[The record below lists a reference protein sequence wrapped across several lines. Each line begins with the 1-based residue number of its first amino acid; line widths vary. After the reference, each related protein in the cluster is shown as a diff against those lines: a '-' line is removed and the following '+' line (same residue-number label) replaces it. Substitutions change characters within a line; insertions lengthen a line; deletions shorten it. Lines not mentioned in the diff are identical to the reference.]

1 MMKVGTI
8 RERLLKRVT
17 EVLAE
22 GSVDDVFLVSDQVR
36 VIAGA
41 LASAS
46 ADDEVDLSACTVD
59 TTQAARMLSYHA
71 EHVRRLIR
79 QGTIRATKVNADYRI
94 PLEELFAV
102 LVKRHREEPAPTL
115 LPNPRAEASTL
126 STTST
131 ASLEVA
137 IDVSLTQGRER
148 RSVRIERL
156 SLPLSELLQDEAS
169 AVDGEAAQAPASD

>member
-1 MMKVGTI
+1 MKVGTI
-8 RERLLKRVT
+8 RERLLKRVA

-41 LASAS
+41 LANAS
-46 ADDEVDLSACTVD
+46 ADDEVDLSTATVD
-59 TTQAARMLSYHA
+59 TSQAARMLSYHA

-79 QGTIRATKVNADYRI
+79 QGTIQAAKVNADYRI
-94 PLEELFAV
+94 PLGEIFAV

-115 LPNPRAEASTL
+115 LPSPRPEASPLATS
-126 STTST
+126 STS
-131 ASLEVA
+131 SLEVA
-137 IDVSLTQGRER
+137 IDVALTQGRER

-156 SLPLSELLQDEAS
+156 SLPLSELLQDETAT
-169 AVDGEAAQAPASD
+169 VNGETGGTPTAD

>member
-1 MMKVGTI
+1 MKVGTI
-8 RERLLKRVT
+8 RERLLKRVA

-41 LASAS
+41 LANAS
-46 ADDEVDLSACTVD
+46 VDDEVDLSACTVD
-59 TTQAARMLSYHA
+59 TAQAARMLSYHA

-79 QGTIRATKVNADYRI
+79 QGAIRASKVNADYRI
-94 PLEELFAV
+94 PIGELFNV

-115 LPNPRAEASTL
+115 LPTPRAEASAL
-126 STTST
+126 SAST
-131 ASLEVA
+131 NTSLEVA

-148 RSVRIERL
+148 RSVRVQRL
-156 SLPLSELLQDEAS
+156 SLPLDELLQDEVP
-169 AVDGEAAQAPASD
+169 AVNGEAVNSSGPN